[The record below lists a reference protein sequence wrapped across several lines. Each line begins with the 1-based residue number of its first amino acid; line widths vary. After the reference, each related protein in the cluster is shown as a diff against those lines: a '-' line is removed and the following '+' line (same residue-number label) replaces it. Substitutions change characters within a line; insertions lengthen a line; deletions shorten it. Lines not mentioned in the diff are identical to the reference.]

1 VAIVRIK
8 RRLRVFLNA
17 MSLNPAR
24 ISGLFAMLAPL
35 FVAVAFLLPTG
46 SAADP
51 DVNGR
56 TGPAAA
62 SALPVEPE
70 PAQPKPAG
78 KPSSPYK
85 RPGMWIWYVDASH
98 GGNLKRIIKRA
109 RRSKIGTVYIKSGDG
124 TNVWSQFSASMV
136 DRLQRAGLKVC
147 GWQYVYGRNPVGEA
161 KVSAVAKRRGADCF
175 VIDAETEYEG
185 NYSGAD
191 RYIRKLRK
199 LVGPK
204 FRLSLSTF
212 PYAHYHPGFP
222 YSVFLGPGAATINL
236 PQVYWK
242 TIGDSVKEAIGIT
255 WTYNR
260 MYKRGIFPVGQ
271 TYLGPRLKD
280 LTRFQ
285 RFTASYGSAPS
296 WWSWQETN
304 RSEWS
309 TLRKG
314 PAGPYPKYRPVRT
327 HPTTERGARGDHVV
341 WLQQH
346 LVGAGYE
353 IPITGIFGKQTRRAV
368 RQFQKSRGLSVD
380 GRVGNQTWNRIL
392 RVRPV
397 RVRWS
402 GTRARGSGASA
413 SSQRGPLSAGIPPRR
428 NELAGPGR

>member
-1 VAIVRIK
+1 
-8 RRLRVFLNA
+8 
-17 MSLNPAR
+17 
-24 ISGLFAMLAPL
+24 
-35 FVAVAFLLPTG
+35 
-46 SAADP
+46 
-51 DVNGR
+51 
-56 TGPAAA
+56 
-62 SALPVEPE
+62 
-70 PAQPKPAG
+70 
-78 KPSSPYK
+78 
-85 RPGMWIWYVDASH
+85 MWIWYVDASH
-98 GGNLKRIIKRA
+98 GGNLRRIIKRA
-109 RRSKIGTVYIKSGDG
+109 RKSKIGTLYIKSGDG
-124 TNVWSQFSASMV
+124 TNVWSQFSSSLV

-191 RYIRKLRK
+191 RYIRRLRR

-222 YSVFLGPGAATINL
+222 YSVFLGPGAATVNL

-242 TIGDSVKEAIGIT
+242 TIGDSVKEAIGTT

-260 MYKRGIFPVGQ
+260 MYKRGIYPVGQ
-271 TYLGPRLKD
+271 TYLGPPLKD

-304 RSEWS
+304 GSEWS
-309 TLRKG
+309 TLGK
-314 PAGPYPKYRPVRT
+314 PLAGPYPRYRPVRT

-346 LVGAGYE
+346 LAGAGYE
-353 IPITGIFGKQTRRAV
+353 LPITGIFGKQTRRAV
-368 RQFQKSRGLSVD
+368 REFQKSRGLAVD
-380 GRVGNQTWNRIL
+380 GRVGNQTWKRL
-392 RVRPV
+392 LKVQPV

-402 GTRARGSGASA
+402 GTRARRSGVAAS
-413 SSQRGPLSAGIPPRR
+413 SSQRGPLSAGIPPKR
-428 NELAGPGR
+428 NELAGSRR

>member
-1 VAIVRIK
+1 
-8 RRLRVFLNA
+8 
-17 MSLNPAR
+17 MSP
-24 ISGLFAMLAPL
+24 
-35 FVAVAFLLPTG
+35 AFLSACLAVRPVRSSAAVFDARRRGRRAPALARLSADTDEAEQPEPTG
-46 SAADP
+46 P
-51 DVNGR
+51 
-56 TGPAAA
+56 
-62 SALPVEPE
+62 
-70 PAQPKPAG
+70 
-78 KPSSPYK
+78 PSSPYK

-109 RRSKIGTVYIKSGDG
+109 RKSNIGTLYIKSGDG
-124 TNVWSQFSASMV
+124 TNVWSQFSSGLV

-191 RYIRKLRK
+191 RYVRKLRK
-199 LVGPK
+199 LVGPN

-212 PYAHYHPGFP
+212 PYAHFHPGFP

-242 TIGDSVKEAIGIT
+242 TIGDSVKESIGIT

-260 MYKRGIFPVGQ
+260 MYKRGIYPVGQ
-271 TYLGPRLKD
+271 TYLGPPLKD

-296 WWSWQETN
+296 WWSWQETSA
-304 RSEWS
+304 REWS
-309 TLRKG
+309 TLGKRKV
-314 PAGPYPKYRPVRT
+314 GPYPKYRPVRT

-341 WLQQH
+341 WMQQH
-346 LVGAGYE
+346 LVGAGFE
-353 IPITGIFGKQTRRAV
+353 VPITGIFGKQTRRAV
-368 RQFQKSRGLSVD
+368 RQFQESVGLAVD
-380 GRVGNQTWNRIL
+380 GKAGNRTWKRL
-392 RVRPV
+392 LKERPV

-402 GTRARGSGASA
+402 GSRSRQSGAGVSA
-413 SSQRGPLSAGIPPRR
+413 SAGGSALGRHSRPSATSSPAPAADRGQPAIVVRSRPSCG
-428 NELAGPGR
+428 E

>member
-1 VAIVRIK
+1 
-8 RRLRVFLNA
+8 
-17 MSLNPAR
+17 MSLIPAR
-24 ISGLFAMLAPL
+24 ITGFSVVLVFLLALLAIVLPASGRANTPTAAVAPSPASASGLRLA
-35 FVAVAFLLPTG
+35 V
-46 SAADP
+46 DP
-51 DVNGR
+51 D
-56 TGPAAA
+56 
-62 SALPVEPE
+62 EE
-70 PAQPKPAG
+70 QPKPAG

-85 RPGMWIWYVDASH
+85 RPGMWIWYVDSSQ

-109 RRSKIGTVYIKSGDG
+109 RKSKVGTLYIKSGDG
-124 TNVWSQFSASMV
+124 TNVWSQFSSSLV

-199 LVGPK
+199 LVGSK

-222 YSVFLGPGAATINL
+222 YSVFLGPGAATANL

-242 TIGDSVKEAIGIT
+242 TIGDSVKESIGIT
-255 WTYNR
+255 YTYNR
-260 MYKRGIFPVGQ
+260 MYKRGIYPVGQ

-285 RFTASYGSAPS
+285 RFAASYGSAPS
-296 WWSWQETN
+296 WWSWQETSL
-304 RSEWS
+304 SEWS
-309 TLRKG
+309 TLGKRL
-314 PAGPYPKYRPVRT
+314 AGPYPSYRPVRT
-327 HPTTERGARGDHVV
+327 HPTSGRGARGDHVV

-346 LVGAGYE
+346 LVGAGFDL
-353 IPITGIFGKQTRRAV
+353 PITGIFGKQTRAAV
-368 RQFQKSRGLSVD
+368 RKFQKSRDMAVD
-380 GRVGNQTWNRIL
+380 GQVGNQTWNRL
-392 RVRPV
+392 LKVQPV

-402 GTRARGSGASA
+402 GTRSRKSGAGVSA
-413 SSQRGPLSAGIPPRR
+413 SPRTPFSAGIPPRR
-428 NELAGPGR
+428 NELAGARR

>member
-1 VAIVRIK
+1 
-8 RRLRVFLNA
+8 

-24 ISGLFAMLAPL
+24 IAGTSLILVALFALL
-35 FVAVAFLLPTG
+35 FLTLPSSG
-46 SAADP
+46 SAAP
-51 DVNGR
+51 AASSSAVSVNGD
-56 TGPAAA
+56 
-62 SALPVEPE
+62 
-70 PAQPKPAG
+70 PAG
-78 KPSSPYK
+78 QVPQSERQPSSPYR

-98 GGNLKRIIKRA
+98 GGNLTRIIKRA
-109 RRSKIGTVYIKSGDG
+109 KKSKIGTLYIKSGDG
-124 TNVWSQFSASMV
+124 TNVWSQFNRPLV
-136 DRLQRAGLKVC
+136 ERLQRAGLKVC
-147 GWQYVYGRNPVGEA
+147 GWQYVYGRSPGREA

-191 RYIRKLRK
+191 RYVRKLRK

-212 PYAHYHPGFP
+212 PYAHFHPGFP

-242 TIGDSVKEAIGIT
+242 TIGDSVKEAIGTT

-271 TYLGPRLKD
+271 TYFGQGLKD
-280 LTRFQ
+280 LTRFR

-304 RSEWS
+304 SSEWA
-309 TLRKG
+309 TLGKRL
-314 PAGPYPKYRPVRT
+314 AGPYPKYRPVRT

-341 WLQQH
+341 WMQQH
-346 LVGAGYE
+346 LVGAGFD
-353 IPITGIFGKQTRRAV
+353 IPITGIFGQQTKRAV
-368 RQFQKSRGLSVD
+368 KRFKDSVGLNVD
-380 GRVGNQTWNRIL
+380 GRVGNQAWKRL
-392 RVRPV
+392 LKVRPV

-402 GTRARGSGASA
+402 GSRSLRAGAGVSA
-413 SSQRGPLSAGIPPRR
+413 SDGAPRSASLPPKRT
-428 NELAGPGR
+428 ELDGAAR

>member
-1 VAIVRIK
+1 MRTK
-8 RRLRVFLNA
+8 RSSSVFDCT

-24 ISGLFAMLAPL
+24 ISGLLVLTAS
-35 FVAVAFLLPTG
+35 LL
-46 SAADP
+46 
-51 DVNGR
+51 
-56 TGPAAA
+56 AA
-62 SALPVEPE
+62 SALASPATTIASPQASGSPGSAVAAALRIESE
-70 PAQPKPAG
+70 PAEPKPAG

-109 RRSKIGTVYIKSGDG
+109 RKSKIGTLYIKSGDG
-124 TNVWSQFSASMV
+124 TNVWSQFSSSLV

-191 RYIRKLRK
+191 RYIRKLRR

-222 YSVFLGPGAATINL
+222 YSVFLGPGAATVNL

-242 TIGDSVKEAIGIT
+242 TIGDSVKEAIGTT

-260 MYKRGIFPVGQ
+260 MYKRGIYPVGQ

-304 RSEWS
+304 GSEWS
-309 TLRKG
+309 TLGK
-314 PAGPYPKYRPVRT
+314 PLAGPYPRYRPVRT
-327 HPTTERGARGDHVV
+327 HPTTEA
-341 WLQQH
+341 W
-346 LVGAGYE
+346 
-353 IPITGIFGKQTRRAV
+353 
-368 RQFQKSRGLSVD
+368 
-380 GRVGNQTWNRIL
+380 
-392 RVRPV
+392 
-397 RVRWS
+397 
-402 GTRARGSGASA
+402 
-413 SSQRGPLSAGIPPRR
+413 GPW
-428 NELAGPGR
+428 